1 MQTASDTRR
10 QPGVHSVLFRRPI
23 RASLLV
29 ALACLL
35 GAAAWAA
42 SGRLLNEHRFRA
54 AQEAAAQR
62 DFVRAAAYLATCVEA
77 MPDSGTFRLLAAQTA
92 RRTHDFGLANEH
104 LVACQRLAHEP
115 RPRELAWTLLAAQTG
130 RFAEHESFLRGLVEQ
145 DHPEASPIL
154 EVLIDGYIQHFNM
167 RSALHCL
174 DLYLEREPNNLQAWL
189 GRGHVCERLFHWTGA
204 VTAYRRAVDLVP
216 EDYEARL
223 RLASALIVVGPAN
236 GAAAGFQR
244 LPR

>member
-1 MQTASDTRR
+1 
-10 QPGVHSVLFRRPI
+10 
-23 RASLLV
+23 
-29 ALACLL
+29 
-35 GAAAWAA
+35 
-42 SGRLLNEHRFRA
+42 
-54 AQEAAAQR
+54 
-62 DFVRAAAYLATCVEA
+62 
-77 MPDSGTFRLLAAQTA
+77 
-92 RRTHDFGLANEH
+92 DFGLANEH
-104 LVACQRLAHEP
+104 LGACQRLAYEP
-115 RPRELAWTLLAAQTG
+115 QTVELEWTLLAAQTG

-236 GAAAGFQR
+236 EAAAEFELLLR
-244 LPR
+244 LRPRDPEALLGLVRCRRQQNRLEEAQQLLNELTSLRPDDGPVLLERGRLALAGGNPKGAEAWLRKAVERSPCDRETRYALYQCLQQQGKD